1 MAIQWNNPIVIAIAV
16 TAAAALLIWL
26 WWWVPKWQMR
36 SVTAGDPKARADIED
51 NFRKTVGQA
60 LGGIAVLIGAGMVY
74 DGTQQTLLVSRRS
87 LEASDKQSQRNLEAS
102 RALLISQQVS
112 KGFQDL
118 GNKDAIM
125 VRLGGIYG
133 LEGVM
138 STSEQYHQPVLE
150 ALCAFV
156 RDGTIGMIVND
167 RGPATDIQAALAVI
181 GRRIQ
186 AALALG
192 VIERRAERPGLVNLS
207 GANIRGVALL
217 RANLSGADLHGAN
230 LSTADLGEANL
241 RGTDLHGANLRGA
254 NLSNVLLFEANL
266 EGADLSNVLLFEAN
280 LEGVD
285 LINAN
290 LSDANLRYALH
301 LTQAQLEK
309 ACGKPAELSEG
320 LSLDRPCPDSPVAP
334 PLNQK
339 TKP

>member
-1 MAIQWNNPIVIAIAV
+1 M
-16 TAAAALLIWL
+16 
-26 WWWVPKWQMR
+26 
-36 SVTAGDPKARADIED
+36 
-51 NFRKTVGQA
+51 
-60 LGGIAVLIGAGMVY
+60 
-74 DGTQQTLLVSRRS
+74 
-87 LEASDKQSQRNLEAS
+87 
-102 RALLISQQVS
+102 LISQQVS

-192 VIERRAERPGLVNLS
+192 VIERRAERPGHVNLS

-217 RANLSGADLHGAN
+217 RANRAVPTC
-230 LSTADLGEANL
+230 TAP
-241 RGTDLHGANLRGA
+241 T
-254 NLSNVLLFEANL
+254 
-266 EGADLSNVLLFEAN
+266 
-280 LEGVD
+280 
-285 LINAN
+285 
-290 LSDANLRYALH
+290 
-301 LTQAQLEK
+301 
-309 ACGKPAELSEG
+309 
-320 LSLDRPCPDSPVAP
+320 
-334 PLNQK
+334 
-339 TKP
+339 